1 MKDPESVEG
10 LLAKRMDYILQLKN
24 AILNL
29 HGCEAEYTETV
40 PVVETFQGETV
51 WQGDVE
57 VFDIRGHP
65 KAKRA
70 YAWAHATGESDQARR
85 YVAVLELPPVDSAE
99 TAVKAAV
106 VAEIKDARKKQTK
119 GR

>member
-1 MKDPESVEG
+1 
-10 LLAKRMDYILQLKN
+10 MDYIAELQA

-29 HGCEAEYTETV
+29 HGCSSTYIETV
-40 PVVETFQGETV
+40 PVHEEFQGETV

-65 KAKRA
+65 KAKRV
-70 YAWAHATGESDQARR
+70 YAWGHATGEEDQARR
-85 YVAVLELPPVDSAE
+85 YVTVLELPPVDSPQ

-106 VAEIKDARKKQTK
+106 MSEIKNARKKS
-119 GR
+119 

>member
-1 MKDPESVEG
+1 
-10 LLAKRMDYILQLKN
+10 MDYIAELQA

-29 HGCEAEYTETV
+29 HGCSSTYVETV
-40 PVVETFQGETV
+40 PVTEVFQGETV
-51 WQGDVE
+51 WQGEVE

-70 YAWAHATGESDQARR
+70 YAWGHATGEEDQARR
-85 YVAVLELPPVDSAE
+85 YKTVLELPPVDSPQ
-99 TAVKAAV
+99 TAVKVAV
-106 VAEIKDARKKQTK
+106 ASEIKNAREKTK